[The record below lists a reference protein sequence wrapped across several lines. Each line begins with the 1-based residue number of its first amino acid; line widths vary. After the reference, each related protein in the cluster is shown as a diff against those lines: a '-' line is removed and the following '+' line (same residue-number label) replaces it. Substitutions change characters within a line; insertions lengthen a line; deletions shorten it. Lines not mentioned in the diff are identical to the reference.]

1 MLALDKYFSGVWLN
15 KSYRYYWTA
24 RFLTSLCPQII
35 AVAIGWHIYDI
46 TRDPLYLGLV
56 GLSQFLPQI
65 LLVIITGYVSDKFNR
80 KIISFTCLI
89 LESILAFSFLLIL
102 LIDQSN
108 YLLFF
113 IPLVGLGIVRAFIY
127 PAEISLIANIVEE
140 KDLPQAV
147 ALSTLS
153 WQTASIFG
161 PVMGGILY
169 GISAFLPYIIS
180 GIGALYASILILSV
194 TIISQN
200 LNKSSFIN
208 LKTITSGFKYIYNN
222 QVLFGVI
229 SLDLFAVLLA
239 GAVALLPVYARDIL
253 DAGPIALG
261 VLRSAPAIGAVLV
274 GLYLALYPIKN
285 NSGLILLIA
294 VAFFGIV
301 TIIFGLSKNILIS
314 IFFLVLVGAFDM
326 LSVYI
331 REVLIQLRTE
341 DHMRGKVNAI
351 NGMFI
356 GASNELGEFR
366 AGFMASGIGAVP
378 TVVIGG
384 VGAIFVSGAWYFIF
398 PKLRNIINLKEIKYK

>member
-1 MLALDKYFSGVWLN
+1 M
-15 KSYRYYWTA
+15 
-24 RFLTSLCPQII
+24 
-35 AVAIGWHIYDI
+35 
-46 TRDPLYLGLV
+46 
-56 GLSQFLPQI
+56 
-65 LLVIITGYVSDKFNR
+65 
-80 KIISFTCLI
+80 
-89 LESILAFSFLLIL
+89 
-102 LIDQSN
+102 
-108 YLLFF
+108 
-113 IPLVGLGIVRAFIY
+113 
-127 PAEISLIANIVEE
+127 
-140 KDLPQAV
+140 
-147 ALSTLS
+147 
-153 WQTASIFG
+153 
-161 PVMGGILY
+161 
-169 GISAFLPYIIS
+169 
-180 GIGALYASILILSV
+180 
-194 TIISQN
+194 SQN

-341 DHMRGKVNAI
+341 DYMRGKVNAI